1 MRGFIVFQAQ
11 VSWYCSAF
19 VVAFLVA
26 KTFVIVAVVLTVIA
40 ES

>member
-1 MRGFIVFQAQ
+1 MWGFIVFQAR
-11 VSWYCSAF
+11 VSWYRSAF

-26 KTFVIVAVVLTVIA
+26 KTFVIVAVILAVVA